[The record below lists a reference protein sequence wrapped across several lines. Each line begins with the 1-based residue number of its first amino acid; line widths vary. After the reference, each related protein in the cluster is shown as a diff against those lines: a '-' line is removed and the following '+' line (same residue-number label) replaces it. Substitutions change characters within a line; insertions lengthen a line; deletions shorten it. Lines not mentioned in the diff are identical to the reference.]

1 MFPQRQLQSDAGNV
15 RVRRGEA
22 FTIAASAASVG
33 LNFDKRL
40 ALELKSDPHAFGW
53 RAFEPGLVDP
63 VREHGQSLGIS
74 DTPKMGLPSC
84 EGQPPLQSTARLPL
98 LLPSAAPRQLPPLE
112 R

>member
-33 LNFDKRL
+33 LNFDEVLPWSLSPTHMLL
-40 ALELKSDPHAFGW
+40 AGAPSSQVWLIRSVNMGSH
-53 RAFEPGLVDP
+53 
-63 VREHGQSLGIS
+63 LGSPIR
-74 DTPKMGLPSC
+74 PRWGCHHVKVN
-84 EGQPPLQSTARLPL
+84 PPLQSTARLPL